1 MKHLK
6 MLGLAAIAA
15 LGLLA
20 FVGAGTASATTLF
33 KDAAKTEAYGAGTE
47 IKSTLAPGTS
57 ALLKSGSV
65 TIATCTESSVAG
77 TTANA
82 TGVTVG
88 GEITSLTWG
97 GCSQTT
103 HTLANGSLSID
114 SEGNVTGKGNSV
126 TLGVFGTSCVYGTG
140 EGVKLGTLTG
150 GSPAVLKI
158 NAQIPRIAGG
168 FLCPSPGTWTA
179 EYIVTSP
186 SPLYVGA

>member
-65 TIATCTESSVAG
+65 TIATCTESSAAG

-82 TGVTVG
+82 TGITVSIDIHIRVT
-88 GEITSLTWG
+88 G

-103 HTLANGSLSID
+103 HTTALGSLSIN
-114 SEGNVTGKGNSV
+114 SEGDVTGKGNSV
-126 TLGVFGTSCVYGTG
+126 TLGVFGTSCTYGTG
-140 EGVKLGTLTG
+140 EG

-186 SPLYVGA
+186 SSLYVGA